1 MIVRGNSAAAR
12 TTRWDVMVTNLK
24 PSVPDMPQIAD
35 DVANLDTMTTQARA
49 LASHRADLRSQLN
62 KTTADLKEVLTEG
75 DKLQARL
82 GATLKGKFGFTDTTL
97 VKYGIRPVV
106 KRHSKKKGSPTPTP
120 TPTPTGPEVKPA
132 AAAEETVP
140 PVPHPSGQ

>member
-24 PSVPDMPQIAD
+24 PSIRDMPRIAD
-35 DVANLDTMTTQARA
+35 ELAEMTPQARA
-49 LASHRADLRSQLN
+49 RASHRADLRSQSN

-82 GATLKGKFGFTDTTL
+82 GATLKGKFGFTDATL
-97 VKYGIRPVV
+97 VKYGIRP
-106 KRHSKKKGSPTPTP
+106 R
-120 TPTPTGPEVKPA
+120 
-132 AAAEETVP
+132 
-140 PVPHPSGQ
+140 